1 MIHFSR
7 HLKRLPLVV
16 ALVAVGSLI
25 AVGSASATH
34 PNTGLEPTM
43 DGFLVPAYAQ
53 CSSGSGVYPPNGQ
66 HGAPLAVL
74 SCGPGGTANG
84 PRLQTGGGAGAKPAV
99 GPDVNKP
106 IWPFHI
112 RFQKPPT
119 PACASGHVSS
129 TGSDVCLD
137 GSLDSLVTFTTT
149 NPPYVASAPFTGTVG
164 LIARIQ
170 FTDHYNCQPAPCT
183 APTTG
188 GTPGTGQQLDFGP
201 ATCSAAVGG
210 DGKSHC
216 NVSTTADT
224 LAPGS
229 VQNGI
234 KTSIQIFRIRAE
246 ILTAPYG
253 GTPQRQLAQQGIAW
267 P

>member
-7 HLKRLPLVV
+7 HLKRLPIVL
-16 ALVAVGSLI
+16 ALVAVGSLM
-25 AVGSASATH
+25 AVGSATANH
-34 PNTGLEPTM
+34 PNTGLSPTL
-43 DGFLVPAYAQ
+43 DGYMVPAYAA
-53 CSSGSGVYPPNGQ
+53 CVTGAAYAPNGQ
-66 HGAPLAVL
+66 HGTPLNVP
-74 SCGPGGTANG
+74 SCGPGGTTNG
-84 PRLQTGGGAGAKPAV
+84 PRLQTGGGAGAKPGV

-112 RFQKPPT
+112 RFQKPPSA
-119 PACASGHVSS
+119 ACASGHVST

-137 GSLDSLVTFTTT
+137 GSMDSLVTFTTA

-164 LIARIQ
+164 LIARIR
-170 FTDHYNCQPAPCT
+170 FTDHYNCQPAPCV

-188 GTPGTGQQLDFGP
+188 GNSGTGLDLDFGP
-201 ATCSAAVGG
+201 AACTAAVGG

-229 VQNGI
+229 VKNGI
-234 KTSIQIFRIRAE
+234 KTSIQIFRIRAV
-246 ILTAPYG
+246 ILTAPHG
-253 GTPQRQLAQQGIAW
+253 GTAQSLLAQQGVAW